1 MEAVGQVYARAL
13 FEAAA
18 EGGALDTVKE
28 QLGQFADTLSANR
41 ELQVFFFSPYFS
53 TAEKKSGLNRAVV
66 DADATFKNFLEALIE
81 RHRMPEVFR
90 IRERFDKLWDA
101 EMKVLPVQVT
111 TAVPLDEATV
121 ASIGE
126 RIGRETG
133 NRIQLTSVV
142 DPDVV
147 GGMVLRVGNTVLDA
161 SIKSRLNQLRKQVSK
176 ARMGSPLASPV
187 KEPFSADQS

>member
-1 MEAVGQVYARAL
+1 MEELAQVYARAL
-13 FEAAA
+13 FEAAS
-18 EGGALDTVKE
+18 EGHVLDTVKE
-28 QLGQFADTLSANR
+28 QLSQFVDALEGNR

-53 TAEKKSGLNRAVV
+53 TAEKKSGLSRAVT
-66 DADATFKNFLEALIE
+66 DPDPTFQNFLEALIE
-81 RHRMPEVFR
+81 RHRMPVIFR
-90 IRERFDKLWDA
+90 IRERYNTLWDK
-101 EMKVLPVQVT
+101 ENKVLPVEIT

-142 DPDVV
+142 NPDVV

-161 SIKSRLNQLRKQVSK
+161 SIRSRLNQLRKQVSK
-176 ARMGSPLASPV
+176 ARIGSPLASSV
-187 KEPFSADQS
+187 KEQSQ

>member
-1 MEAVGQVYARAL
+1 MEELAQVYARAL
-13 FEAAA
+13 FEAAS
-18 EGGALDTVKE
+18 EGHVLDTVKE
-28 QLGQFADTLSANR
+28 QLSQFVDALDGNR

-53 TAEKKSGLNRAVV
+53 TAEKKSGLSRAVT
-66 DADATFKNFLEALIE
+66 DPDPTFKNFLDALIE
-81 RHRMPEVFR
+81 RHRMPVIFR
-90 IRERFDKLWDA
+90 IRERYNTLWDK
-101 EMKVLPVQVT
+101 EMKVLPVEIT

-121 ASIGE
+121 ASVGE

-161 SIKSRLNQLRKQVSK
+161 SIRSRLNQLRKQVSK
-176 ARMGSPLASPV
+176 ARIGSPLASSV
-187 KEPFSADQS
+187 KEPSSADQR